1 MSEFRC
7 RYSSDLSVLLP
18 ATGNA
23 KNAISWFPN
32 LIGDRPMKGRK
43 FIVCLLFLFS
53 LFAGSAAF
61 ATEPPRP
68 GEIEA
73 LKKSGEY
80 QKRLDNVRALGNH
93 RIDKDLLKQAIQRA
107 KIQALRQQGLST
119 DAISEA
125 PPTARVGLPTKG
137 TPKIFAMVIDFTD
150 YPVYSGN
157 TTANLQ
163 SIIFGDGKVNGV
175 LQNPFPYESLT
186 NFYKRSS

>member
-93 RIDKDLLKQAIQRA
+93 RIDKDLLKQALQRA
-107 KIQALRQQGLST
+107 KIQASAGVEHGCDLGSAANGASGITDQGNSQ
-119 DAISEA
+119 DI
-125 PPTARVGLPTKG
+125 RH
-137 TPKIFAMVIDFTD
+137 
-150 YPVYSGN
+150 
-157 TTANLQ
+157 
-163 SIIFGDGKVNGV
+163 GD
-175 LQNPFPYESLT
+175 
-186 NFYKRSS
+186 